1 MDVSSGATD
10 SIDPAA
16 NANNPQVAVLQRQT
30 SNQEARSSRVQAA
43 FSYAILLGGII
54 TIVLTI
60 YMVVASYSALPWGDG
75 WAQIDP
81 LANGIN
87 PLSLQWLWG
96 QHDEH
101 RLVIPKLFLLAD
113 LHFFRARQVFLL
125 ISILVIQFIF
135 LSVLSWSMR
144 ALGGWPGS
152 LWRTGTGIAAF
163 CLFCPTQW
171 HNFVW
176 GFETCFVLPGLFLTL
191 SFIGLLLY
199 WRNSELSPAAP
210 RWRFLALSILAA
222 VGATCSLANGNLV
235 WPLLVL
241 AALFLRLKRSTTL
254 TLAIAGTA
262 SFALYFFHYVSPTA
276 HGNALSVL
284 QDPARFPSFL
294 AVYLG
299 SSFVHADQLAAE
311 FIGLAGIVILCWLL
325 PRSRSFVQTRKL
337 FRLQMILTLLFCI
350 GAGIATAL
358 GRSNFGLGYAFT
370 SRYQTVALLFWCAL
384 GLLLLDLASTFE
396 PRRAAFLLTQ
406 LLVVALMIRGALLAS
421 YPIGEARDHG
431 FQLNVASMALLTGVY
446 DGQQFSTGVGVKPG
460 YLRRVASQLEPNG
473 LSVYSWNAQSQLG
486 KPVNSLF
493 RMASADECEG
503 ELQQV
508 KAVETAAQ
516 PALRISGWAWDI
528 RHQQLPLEIIAT
540 TEGTVTGLAAPGGRR
555 ASSQETSPWK
565 ESSYSGY
572 AGYVRDAGPAT
583 PLEIYAVLRG
593 DPPSAC
599 PIASSQ
605 H

>member
-1 MDVSSGATD
+1 MNFLSTTD
-10 SIDPAA
+10 SIDQSAKP
-16 NANNPQVAVLQRQT
+16 PVLERPLSGQEAQT
-30 SNQEARSSRVQAA
+30 SRVEAAL
-43 FSYAILLGGII
+43 SYAILLGGI
-54 TIVLTI
+54 LTI
-60 YMVVASYSALPWGDG
+60 SLTVYMVVVSYSPLPWGDG

-101 RLVIPKLFLLAD
+101 RLVIPKLFLIAD
-113 LHFFRARQVFLL
+113 LHFFHARQIFLL
-125 ISILVIQFIF
+125 ISILVIQFAH

-144 ALGGWPGS
+144 ALGGWRGS
-152 LWRTGTGIAAF
+152 LWRTGTGLAAF
-163 CLFCPTQW
+163 SLFGPAQW

-191 SFIGLLLY
+191 SFVGLLLY
-199 WRNSELSPAAP
+199 WRNSKLFPAAP
-210 RWRFLALSILAA
+210 RWRFLALSVLAA

-241 AALFLRLKRSTTL
+241 AALFLRLKRSIVL

-262 SFALYFFHYVSPTA
+262 SFGLYFFHYVSPTA

-284 QDPARFPSFL
+284 EDPARFPTFL

-299 SSFVHADQLAAE
+299 SAYVHANQFAAE
-311 FIGLAGIVILCWLL
+311 IAGLAGIVVAGWLVL
-325 PRSRSFVQTRKL
+325 HSPGYIRAHKL
-337 FRLQMILTLLFCI
+337 FRVQMILTLLFCI
-350 GAGIATAL
+350 GAGVATAL
-358 GRSNFGLGYAFT
+358 GRSNFGLAYAFS
-370 SRYQTVALLFWCAL
+370 SRYQTVVLLFWCAL
-384 GLLLLDLASTFE
+384 CLILLDLVSTSATSR
-396 PRRAAFLLTQ
+396 PTFLLAQ
-406 LLVVALMIRGALLAS
+406 LLVLALMIRGSFLAR
-421 YPIGEARDHG
+421 YPVGEARDHG
-431 FQLNVASMALLTGVY
+431 FQLNVASTALLTGVY
-446 DGQQFSTGVGVKPG
+446 DGQQFFTGVGVKPG
-460 YLRRVASQLEPNG
+460 YLRRVAAQLEPNG
-473 LSVYSWNAQSQLG
+473 LSIYSGDAQPQLG

-493 RMASADECEG
+493 RIVSSDECQG
-503 ELQQV
+503 ELHQV
-508 KAVETAAQ
+508 KPVETSTR
-516 PALRISGWAWDI
+516 PALRISGWAWDV

-540 TEGTVTGLAAPGGRR
+540 TDGTVTGLAAPGGWR
-555 ASSQETSPWK
+555 ASSQNANPWK

-572 AGYVRDAGPAT
+572 VGYVRDAAPAT

-599 PIASSQ
+599 HIAGSQ